1 MVNTMIDELLFDNQ
15 NQNQKLKKEN
25 PNQFYFYEKIFKRRK
40 QKYMEYLEI
49 EYGYKVRENERR

>member
-1 MVNTMIDELLFDNQ
+1 MTSKQESDLRK
-15 NQNQKLKKEN
+15 QNQKLKKEN

-49 EYGYKVRENERR
+49 EYGYKVREKGRR

>member
-1 MVNTMIDELLFDNQ
+1 MIDELLFD

-49 EYGYKVRENERR
+49 EYGYKINRNREKENTK